1 MGAVKKQQYVST
13 RADSDWRV
21 AKVHKDSTGV
31 QKEFAGVQKDFK
43 DFAGHIFVC
52 SSSTIP
58 DLERMIFGLPARY
71 EETVRCI
78 RKGMPLFLFNYTK
91 RLLYGVFEA
100 ASDGGFNIDPYA
112 WENTDL
118 PRGRYGHPVSR
129 YPAQVRV
136 RIREEGPPLDEATFR
151 PILDH
156 VDGPKF
162 KLHLTAHQ
170 VQQLLYLFGTFS
182 LEREVLIGRKY
193 NRQIPAIG
201 FRDPESPRSTYKS
214 DSDYY
219 SDCSSR
225 GVNSGED
232 DWPDETL
239 ANKLHYHQDD
249 DESMLRERL
258 SHTALDEPETYDNGH
273 FDIPATLVDQL
284 NACCYSGE
292 DLAWKESFQG
302 APHCD
307 APDYDSPMVLRL
319 HENDPAVNS
328 NSTSCMQNGLDH
340 QIVLNGQENT
350 LAMPLAPSQMQF
362 SFPGNENM
370 IFIPFQTVHCQQ
382 REDTHYS
389 GHSKAAKWDDQKRS
403 SRGSSQKQ
411 SFSQHRVKDGRY
423 SKHQVPSESQ
433 NAHVQPQKLQVLV
446 PFCTPGAGHVGDQG
460 HMATVLSPMFMPGNG
475 SLAFAHL
482 QTGAR
487 VDESGQSIEVPND
500 IQILPERLQQLLQSG
515 QGPILLMP
523 SIIPRPPPV
532 CPAGSIT
539 PVRVEALHFEILE
552 FSRWTR
558 PSSEIQLQVEA
569 AIDCVR
575 RGVKMVWPDAD
586 VEVFGSFATGLCLQH
601 SDVDLAVVDAPRL
614 PCSENLSIAQ
624 VSASLIREL
633 AAGLKTYEWCE
644 SINPLDTASMPVL
657 KCLCRPFGTCSS
669 TTPAIA
675 VDITIGG
682 TRNPAMSADQAPRP
696 GKFITR
702 HTGGAAR
709 EYVLQ
714 KIEELPALAPL
725 VLLLKSFLHHKGL
738 SNVYSG
744 GLGSFSL
751 TLLVAFFLE
760 RVASIRGGM
769 DARTSDLPT
778 SPSSSPLSCSSEF
791 SDDSDAPSSSSS
803 FGASTSSDCD
813 SHSLG
818 EIFVRRAAGTIERV
832 LCLWDQTG
840 SPQLGALLLG
850 FLQTFGCVRDLSREK
865 IVLKG
870 IDGSPG
876 GFFDRDD
883 RHVALW
889 IDDPL
894 RPGVNIGAGSF
905 GMVHVQAAF
914 KQMLGVLTSYPNVL
928 TSLQCED
935 KGCQDLAAMSHSTLL
950 RRLVVEAGEF

>member
-1 MGAVKKQQYVST
+1 MGALRKQQYISS

-21 AKVHKDSTGV
+21 AKV
-31 QKEFAGVQKDFK
+31 QK

-91 RLLYGVFEA
+91 RLLYGIFEA

-136 RIREEGPPLDEATFR
+136 RIREEGPPLDEPTFR
-151 PILDH
+151 PVLEH

-162 KLHLTAHQ
+162 RLDLTTQQ
-170 VQQLLYLFGTFS
+170 VQQLLHLFGTS
-182 LEREVLIGRKY
+182 PLERELHVGKNGYSR
-193 NRQIPAIG
+193 RVAAISL
-201 FRDPESPRSTYKS
+201 RDPESPRSAYKS
-214 DSDYY
+214 DSDSY

-225 GVNSGED
+225 GLNSGED

-239 ANKLHYHQDD
+239 VNKLHYHHD
-249 DESMLRERL
+249 DEEGMLRERL
-258 SHTALDEPETYDNGH
+258 SHTALNESETYDDGH
-273 FDIPATLVDQL
+273 FDIPATLADQL
-284 NACCYSGE
+284 SACCYSGE
-292 DLAWKESFQG
+292 DVAWKESFQG
-302 APHCD
+302 APHC
-307 APDYDSPMVLRL
+307 ATPDYDSPMVLRL
-319 HENDPAVNS
+319 TENDPAVNS
-328 NSTSCMQNGLDH
+328 NSGNCNENGLDH
-340 QIVLNGQENT
+340 QIAVNGQENT
-350 LAMPLAPSQMQF
+350 LAMPLLSSQMQF
-362 SFPGNENM
+362 PFPGNENM
-370 IFIPFQTVHCQQ
+370 IFIPVQTVHCQQ
-382 REDTHYS
+382 RDS
-389 GHSKAAKWDDQKRS
+389 SDFPGHSQGGKWNDNKRS
-403 SRGSSQKQ
+403 SWGNLQKQ
-411 SFSQHRVKDGRY
+411 SFRAKDSRY
-423 SKHQVPSESQ
+423 SKQQMPSDSQ
-433 NAHVQPQKLQVLV
+433 NGHVQPQKLQVLV
-446 PFCTPGAGHVGDQG
+446 PFCTQGSGQVGDGHV
-460 HMATVLSPMFMPGNG
+460 ATVLSPMFMPASGP
-475 SLAFAHL
+475 LAFAQL

-487 VDESGQSIEVPND
+487 VDESGQSFDVSND
-500 IQILPERLQQLLQSG
+500 IQVLPDRLQQLLQNG

-532 CPAGSIT
+532 HPAGSIT
-539 PVRVEALHFEILE
+539 ASLVGALHFEILQ

-558 PSSEIQLQVEA
+558 PSSEIQLHVEA

-575 RGVKMVWPDAD
+575 RGVKTVWPDAD

-633 AAGLKTYEWCE
+633 AAGLKMYEWCE

-657 KCLCRPFGTCSS
+657 KCLCRPFNPPSS

-682 TRNPAMSADQAPRP
+682 TRNVAACADQVLRP

-714 KIEELPALAPL
+714 KIRELPALAPL

-760 RVASIRGGM
+760 RVAAKEGGM
-769 DARTSDLPT
+769 DMRTCDFPT
-778 SPSSSPLSCSSEF
+778 SPSASPLSCSSDF
-791 SDDSDAPSSSSS
+791 SDDSDTPSSSSS
-803 FGASTSSDCD
+803 FGATSSSECG
-813 SHSLG
+813 SQSLG
-818 EIFVRRAAGTIERV
+818 EFYVRRAADTIERV
-832 LCLWDQTG
+832 LCLWDQNG
-840 SPQLGALLLG
+840 LPQLGALLLG
-850 FLQTFGCVRDLSREK
+850 FLQTFGCLRDLSREK

-876 GFFDRDD
+876 GFFGRDD

-905 GMVHVQAAF
+905 GMVHVQNAF
-914 KQMLGVLTSYPNVL
+914 KQMLQVLISCPTVL
-928 TSLQCED
+928 MSLQCED
-935 KGCQDLAAMSHSTLL
+935 KDCQDLAAMSHSPYL
-950 RRLVVEAGEF
+950 RRLVVEAGEFQ